1 MNDLLPFLA
10 IASVTGGGV
19 VSGLLFAFSNFV
31 MRALSQMPPEQGMSA
46 MQKINVTIINPLF
59 LTLFLGTPL
68 LCAVLAVASI
78 LEPYSPGSIWLLGG
92 AVTYLAGPFLVTM
105 IFNVPLNNRL
115 AEADSANAEAI
126 WEKYQI
132 VWQRWNHLRTYLGI
146 LSILLMSAGLFYMG
160 N

>member
-1 MNDLLPFLA
+1 MDDLLPFLG

-31 MRALSQMPPEQGMSA
+31 MRALAQMPPEQGMSA

-68 LCAVLAVASI
+68 LCAILVVASI
-78 LEPYSPGSIWLLGG
+78 LEPSSPGSMWRLGG
-92 AVTYLAGPFLVTM
+92 AVAYLAGPFLITM

-115 AEADSANAEAI
+115 AEAEASDAEDTWAN
-126 WEKYQI
+126 YQLT
-132 VWQRWNHLRTYLGI
+132 WQRWNHLRTYLGI
-146 LSILLMSAGLFYMG
+146 LSILLLSVGLFYLG
-160 N
+160 A